1 MIGGSALFSTTILS
15 SILQSCQTQER
26 LTWTPQFLSTNQAQ
40 LVSALVDTLLP
51 KTDTPGGLDMKVD
64 ILIDL
69 FYAKVFDKDGQ
80 EGIKAEIDGFLAKS
94 KEQFGK
100 PFYQLEAEQKQAF
113 LEEEEANSPKF
124 ARGVWGYTVEEQEP
138 VGFYRGFKSLAIMGY
153 CTAADIGQNQLKYDP
168 IPGPYQGCIP
178 LDEVGGVWTL

>member
-1 MIGGSALFSTTILS
+1 MNRREALKNTGMIGGSALFSTTILS

-80 EGIKAEIDGFLAKS
+80 EGIKAEIDGLADRSDFEELNFLLRNYEHNKKS
-94 KEQFGK
+94 RISG
-100 PFYQLEAEQKQAF
+100 QA
-113 LEEEEANSPKF
+113 
-124 ARGVWGYTVEEQEP
+124 
-138 VGFYRGFKSLAIMGY
+138 
-153 CTAADIGQNQLKYDP
+153 YD
-168 IPGPYQGCIP
+168 
-178 LDEVGGVWTL
+178 